1 MRIYTTGALAIGSG
15 GAVKGFNLSDN
26 AAHRNLLNMC
36 ATIDCSAGGWD
47 IDAGADDNLINLCSD
62 SAGCGAAVD
71 GGANNAWRSFGDGS
85 AETALT
91 ALTTTGT
98 LSGVAGADMTDR
110 IYTRLFHEV
119 NVTNATGAAAIR
131 NAADDANIATGSIT
145 DNDTITKQ
153 DGWTWL

>member
-1 MRIYTTGALAIGSG
+1 MLFRS
-15 GAVKGFNLSDN
+15 
-26 AAHRNLLNMC
+26 AAHRNLFNMC

-47 IDAGADDNLINLCSD
+47 IDTGADDNLINLCSD

-71 GGANNAWRSFGDGS
+71 GGANNAWRSFGDGG

-98 LSGVAGADMTDR
+98 LSGIAGPDMTDR

-131 NAADDANIATGSIT
+131 NAADDGNIATGSIT
-145 DNDTITKQ
+145 DDDTTTQ
-153 DGWTWL
+153 QAGWTWL